1 MSYTTSNFN
10 QFFSKLFGKNHFNEL
25 NSENN
30 VFQKR
35 YSNFKNFVFH
45 WKDSLNKSAIPTQ
58 TEITFSNY
66 FGFGSHLDFVKRLI
80 GKPVTAFENKDYD
93 TVILMY
99 LIEIRGFKVNFE
111 LHFYENKLFCINYQY
126 IDISEEERRNT
137 IQTLL
142 DKFNISGAANF
153 NSSIIVDNYGNG
165 LFIEDGKYFSVNYI
179 SPNSNVQQLI
189 NAYMIT
195 NKEVI

>member
-1 MSYTTSNFN
+1 
-10 QFFSKLFGKNHFNEL
+10 
-25 NSENN
+25 

-45 WKDSLNKSAIPTQ
+45 WKDRLNKSAIPTQ
-58 TEITFSNY
+58 TEIIFSNY

-111 LHFYENKLFCINYQY
+111 LHFYENKLFCCSCQYQ
-126 IDISEEERRNT
+126 DISEEEKRNT

-142 DKFNISGAANF
+142 NKFNISGAANF

-179 SPNSNVQQLI
+179 SPNSNVHQLI
-189 NAYMIT
+189 NTYMMM

>member
-1 MSYTTSNFN
+1 MSYTTTHFT
-10 QFFSKLFGKNHFNEL
+10 QFFSKLFGGNKSNVLSTED
-25 NSENN
+25 N

-80 GKPVTAFENKDYD
+80 GKPVTAFENKDFD

-126 IDISEEERRNT
+126 LDISEEEKRNT

-142 DKFNISGAANF
+142 DKFNVSGGIQF
-153 NSSIIVDNYGNG
+153 NSSIIVDNFGNG
-165 LFIEDGKYFSVNYI
+165 LFIEDGKNFSVNYI
-179 SPNSNVQQLI
+179 SPNSNVHQLI
-189 NAYMIT
+189 NNYMMM